1 MNEIPY
7 TSPKDGENCC
17 TVNAQLAL
25 VPPTHLASRSQVAM
39 LQRRV
44 QAYRGRGWPT
54 SPLTCIA
61 PLRFHIL
68 RLHKSQERDR
78 DRLGSPHPCSGPQR
92 TSHLPA
98 QPGSALGYFPSLCS
112 SVSSHPAPSLAS
124 PSPLSALAQ
133 AMGRQTQTW
142 TMREAKGW
150 TKLQMG
156 SWNFF

>member
-7 TSPKDGENCC
+7 TSPEDGENCC

-25 VPPTHLASRSQVAM
+25 GPPTHLASRSQVAM

-44 QAYRGRGWPT
+44 QACRGRGWPT

-92 TSHLPA
+92 TSHSSPA
-98 QPGSALGYFPSLCS
+98 WLSTGVLSQPLLLCFLSSCSQLGFPFTSVRFGSGHGKANTNLDNETG
-112 SVSSHPAPSLAS
+112 
-124 PSPLSALAQ
+124 
-133 AMGRQTQTW
+133 
-142 TMREAKGW
+142 
-150 TKLQMG
+150 
-156 SWNFF
+156 